1 MDVGVAPPGSPL
13 PMRLGTQLHALPFRP
28 GGLSVE
34 PLGINPAKGHI
45 PCNVLAIEEEEE
57 ARRRAAMW
65 QRPRAEWCVLSKHR
79 RWLADVV
86 RKQAELN
93 DQLQASNDAARR
105 RRACFV
111 AAQKSVRMA
120 IRKRG
125 AAAVWCRSRSKEMA
139 SSYEE
144 ETRRTSS
151 ESVLGVSETPPL
163 SSADTSTT
171 EKKSGGSVETASG
184 GAIETASGGSVETAS
199 GGSVE
204 TASGG
209 PIKTASGGSVGTAN
223 GGSIETAGG
232 VSVNTK
238 FDRCRRNSN
247 GEHRR
252 RSKALSTKLRPTWAL
267 TEREADEREET
278 EMDELLSFAN
288 GLDYH
293 KYMDDMEVQ
302 VLAPAARLLIT
313 KTHALSSQPHT
324 RFHRFFFDRIQPSHT
339 PLLLGAP
346 GAHCD
351 QGAH

>member
-144 ETRRTSS
+144 ETRGTSS

-171 EKKSGGSVETASG
+171 EKK
-184 GAIETASGGSVETAS
+184 S

>member
-34 PLGINPAKGHI
+34 PLGINPAKGSI
-45 PCNVLAIEEEEE
+45 PCNVLAMEEEEE

-144 ETRRTSS
+144 TRGTSS

-163 SSADTSTT
+163 SSADNPH
-171 EKKSGGSVETASG
+171 GMLR
-184 GAIETASGGSVETAS
+184 
-199 GGSVE
+199 
-204 TASGG
+204 
-209 PIKTASGGSVGTAN
+209 PLL
-223 GGSIETAGG
+223 
-232 VSVNTK
+232 
-238 FDRCRRNSN
+238 
-247 GEHRR
+247 RR
-252 RSKALSTKLRPTWAL
+252 RHLRQSNL
-267 TEREADEREET
+267 
-278 EMDELLSFAN
+278 
-288 GLDYH
+288 
-293 KYMDDMEVQ
+293 
-302 VLAPAARLLIT
+302 
-313 KTHALSSQPHT
+313 
-324 RFHRFFFDRIQPSHT
+324 
-339 PLLLGAP
+339 PLLETCELRRR
-346 GAHCD
+346 
-351 QGAH
+351 

>member
-1 MDVGVAPPGSPL
+1 
-13 PMRLGTQLHALPFRP
+13 MRLGTQLHALPFRP

-144 ETRRTSS
+144 ETRGTSS

-184 GAIETASGGSVETAS
+184 GA
-199 GGSVE
+199 
-204 TASGG
+204 
-209 PIKTASGGSVGTAN
+209 IKTASGGSVGTAN